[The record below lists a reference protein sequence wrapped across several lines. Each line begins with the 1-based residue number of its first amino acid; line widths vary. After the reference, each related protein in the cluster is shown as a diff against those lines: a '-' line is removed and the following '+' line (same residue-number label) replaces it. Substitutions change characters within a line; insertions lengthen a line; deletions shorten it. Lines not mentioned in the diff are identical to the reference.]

1 MNCCE
6 HTCEDHDDDH
16 GHDHDDTA
24 CLACTCSCDL
34 SECSSNFISERIS
47 SIDIVHNEG
56 SEEQYNEILH
66 KRKYNVPYWDMS
78 ESLTINVDE
87 VRDLERE
94 LDIRLPL
101 NLRPAAAVLT
111 VNKIDSG
118 QVTL

>member
-1 MNCCE
+1 
-6 HTCEDHDDDH
+6 
-16 GHDHDDTA
+16 
-24 CLACTCSCDL
+24 
-34 SECSSNFISERIS
+34 
-47 SIDIVHNEG
+47 
-56 SEEQYNEILH
+56 
-66 KRKYNVPYWDMS
+66 MS

-87 VRDLERE
+87 VRDIERE